1 MQRAGLTRGGFYA
14 HFENRDDLIAKAFDR
29 MRADSQEMLRRN
41 LDTQSAADGIDR
53 LIDDYL
59 TDRMMHRIE
68 ASCSLPMPGHEA
80 RRLPPAARSVLSA
93 TIANFS
99 RRLVPPPPE
108 LGRLAPSH
116 PTAIVHRSPQ
126 RARYH

>member
-1 MQRAGLTRGGFYA
+1 MQRAGLTHGGFYA

-59 TDRMMHRIE
+59 SDRMMHRIE
-68 ASCSLPMPGHEA
+68 ASCPLPMLGQEA
-80 RRLPPAARSVLSA
+80 RRLPPAARRSA
-93 TIANFS
+93 ERRVGKECVSTGRS
-99 RRLVPPPPE
+99 RWSPVP
-108 LGRLAPSH
+108 
-116 PTAIVHRSPQ
+116 
-126 RARYH
+126 

>member
-1 MQRAGLTRGGFYA
+1 MQLAGLTHGGFYA

-59 TDRMMHRIE
+59 SDRMMHRIE
-68 ASCSLPMPGHEA
+68 ASCPLPMLGQEA
-80 RRLPPAARSVLSA
+80 RRLPPAARSVLSD
-93 TIANFS
+93 TIDNFR
-99 RRLVPPPPE
+99 RRLVEPLTE
-108 LGRLAPSH
+108 LEIGRA
-116 PTAIVHRSPQ
+116 ACRERVCQ
-126 RARYH
+126 YE

>member
-1 MQRAGLTRGGFYA
+1 MRIS
-14 HFENRDDLIAKAFDR
+14 DWSSDVCSSDLR

-68 ASCSLPMPGHEA
+68 ASCPLPMLGQAA
-80 RRLPPAARSVLSA
+80 RRLPPAARSVLSD
-93 TIANFS
+93 TLDNFR
-99 RRLVPPPPE
+99 RRLVETLTEPGRPSPRSEEHPSELPPLMRHSYPVST
-108 LGRLAPSH
+108 LN
-116 PTAIVHRSPQ
+116 
-126 RARYH
+126 